1 MRKLLNI
8 LAVIIGLT
16 GVSGVVVGGMLF
28 VLMGVGCL
36 IGDRPVSIST
46 EVALLFGFGVGGGMA
61 FIGGLIASRAWL
73 HLRRPDA
80 GTTSDMIGTAIY
92 LITALAIFPL
102 LKNSAWV
109 LLLIFGVYL
118 FHRWLVKRIAQWT
131 VPISPLSKAVGSPDG
146 PENVA

>member
-1 MRKLLNI
+1 MRKLLNT

-16 GVSGVVVGGMLF
+16 GVSGAVLGGGLVVML
-28 VLMGVGCL
+28 GVGRL
-36 IGDRPVSIST
+36 MGDRPVSVSD
-46 EVALLFGFGVGGGMA
+46 EGAMFVGFGVGGAMA

-92 LITALAIFPL
+92 LIVALAVFPL

-109 LLLIFGVYL
+109 LPLIVGLYL
-118 FHRWLVKRIAQWT
+118 FHRWLVKRIVARAVSTPILAKTAGSET
-131 VPISPLSKAVGSPDG
+131 VVT
-146 PENVA
+146 